1 MNFENPTPAQEK
13 EPRILSL
20 GEIKAKIEKLCDKEN
35 PEILRTLEDE
45 KGIYLHEVA
54 TTDDKG
60 DASLFS
66 YRRSGNYQETKTA
79 STVVD
84 VAYFVGPIEDGMC
97 VGGDTL
103 SNYDENSG
111 EWADIK

>member
-13 EPRILSL
+13 EPHILSL
-20 GEIKAKIEKLCDKEN
+20 EEVKIKIEKLSGREN
-35 PEILRTLEDE
+35 PEIVRTLEDE
-45 KGIYLHEVA
+45 NGVYLHEVV
-54 TTDDKG
+54 TVDNKG

-66 YRRSGNYQETKTA
+66 YRRSGNYQETKVA
-79 STVVD
+79 NTVVD
-84 VAYFVGPIEDGMC
+84 VAYFVGPITDDMC

-111 EWADIK
+111 EWADTK